1 MNDTANRLLQYGGI
15 FIASIATLISSL
27 IGAMYVSFFL
37 KIESN
42 ISATAHIFCI
52 LGFICGLTIIFK
64 RASPLHRFIGGSVLL
79 ALAILLIPAHNC
91 GSEC

>member
-1 MNDTANRLLQYGGI
+1 MNNTANRLLQYGGI
-15 FIASIATLISSL
+15 FIASISTLISSL
-27 IGAMYVSFFL
+27 IGAMHVSFFL

-42 ISATAHIFCI
+42 ISAVVHIFCV

-64 RASPLHRFIGGSVLL
+64 RASPLNRFIGGSVLL
-79 ALAILLIPAHNC
+79 IFAILLMPTHNC

>member
-1 MNDTANRLLQYGGI
+1 MNNTANRLLQYGGT

-37 KIESN
+37 KIGSN
-42 ISATAHIFCI
+42 ISAAVHIFCI

-64 RASPLHRFIGGSVLL
+64 RASPLQRFIGGSVLL

-91 GSEC
+91 SSEC